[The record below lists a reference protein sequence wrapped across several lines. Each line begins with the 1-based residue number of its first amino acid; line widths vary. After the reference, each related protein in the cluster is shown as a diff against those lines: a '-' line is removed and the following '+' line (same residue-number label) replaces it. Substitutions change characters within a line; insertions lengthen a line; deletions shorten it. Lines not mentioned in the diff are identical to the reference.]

1 MGMKKLPP
9 SKDRIAELEEKTQK
23 MLDRLGPDQVK
34 FEKTFSYLNGDASF
48 RWPFG
53 PHSAWGSKESTTILT
68 THPSLP
74 LQRSLDVCMNI
85 KNFHSG

>member
-34 FEKTFSYLNGDASF
+34 FEKTFSYL
-48 RWPFG
+48 
-53 PHSAWGSKESTTILT
+53 
-68 THPSLP
+68 P
-74 LQRSLDVCMNI
+74 LQLSLDVCMNI